1 MAPLPRMRHWSCPDD
16 LLLESPA
23 AALPLAPTRSCSWE
37 AEDLV
42 SLAVTSLAPQRP
54 SRWEERVLEMRE
66 RRIERRRRRLTLV
79 AAAAA
84 ANLKLRPGTNTDD
97 DKASDD
103 DDNNNNI
110 EDITEGV
117 YRLTSVKSF
126 FKTFLPVSKLF
137 IFWLLNDL
145 PGCSFLC

>member
-23 AALPLAPTRSCSWE
+23 AALPLRAPTRSCAWE

-42 SLAVTSLAPQRP
+42 SLAVTSLAAPQRP
-54 SRWEERVLEMRE
+54 SRWEERVLEVRE
-66 RRIERRRRRLTLV
+66 RRVERRRRRLTLV

-84 ANLKLRPGTNTDD
+84 NLKRRPGTNIDD
-97 DKASDD
+97 DKASDND
-103 DDNNNNI
+103 DNNNI

-126 FKTFLPVSKLF
+126 LKRLLPVSNLF
-137 IFWLLNDL
+137 VFC
-145 PGCSFLC
+145 CS

>member
-1 MAPLPRMRHWSCPDD
+1 MELCLCLCRMCLAAMAAPPLPRMRHWSCPDD

-23 AALPLAPTRSCSWE
+23 AALPLRAPTRSCAWE

-42 SLAVTSLAPQRP
+42 SLAVTSLAAPQRP
-54 SRWEERVLEMRE
+54 SRWEERVLEVRE
-66 RRIERRRRRLTLV
+66 RRVERRRRRLTLV

-84 ANLKLRPGTNTDD
+84 ANLKRRPGTNIDD

-103 DDNNNNI
+103 DDKNNI

-117 YRLTSVKSF
+117 YRRTS
-126 FKTFLPVSKLF
+126 L
-137 IFWLLNDL
+137 
-145 PGCSFLC
+145 